1 MSSAN
6 ILFIATKPAGI
17 AEYPGAHEVVIRYR
31 YFSASG
37 MSSCLTPS
45 QLILSDDPFL
55 EALQPAIDFAIN
67 VLDLKPVWEQA
78 SPLLVDFQGK
88 TGGLVKIKLGR
99 DTDWGKQNLVTPWL
113 DYMKSDF
120 DEDIAALRQFAA
132 DCIRSDESL
141 PSIAGDDQE

>member
-1 MSSAN
+1 
-6 ILFIATKPAGI
+6 
-17 AEYPGAHEVVIRYR
+17 
-31 YFSASG
+31 
-37 MSSCLTPS
+37 
-45 QLILSDDPFL
+45 
-55 EALQPAIDFAIN
+55 
-67 VLDLKPVWEQA
+67 
-78 SPLLVDFQGK
+78 LVDFQGK